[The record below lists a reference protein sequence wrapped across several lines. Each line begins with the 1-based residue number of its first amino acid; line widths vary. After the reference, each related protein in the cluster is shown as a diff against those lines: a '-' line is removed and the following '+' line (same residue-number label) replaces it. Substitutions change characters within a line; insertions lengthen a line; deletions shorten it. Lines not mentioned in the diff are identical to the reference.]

1 MLLNYILSV
10 GYEVWI
16 AVVVTVFIGIIG
28 SLFKRS
34 RRHFLPGPW
43 GLPVVGYIPFL
54 SKDVHLH
61 FINLAKKYGDVFSLR
76 LGSALVVVL
85 NDTASIRDAF
95 SKQEFLGR
103 PPKNSFSLFGVKSEY
118 FAISGFPLN

>member
-1 MLLNYILSV
+1 MLDYILSV
-10 GYEVWI
+10 KYEVWI
-16 AVVVTVFIGIIG
+16 AVGVVVFIGIIG

-34 RRHFLPGPW
+34 RRNVPPGPW

-54 SKDVHLH
+54 PKDVHLH

-76 LGSALVVVL
+76 LGSELVVVL
-85 NDTASIRDAF
+85 NDTSSIRDAF

-103 PPKNSFSLFGVKSEY
+103 PPNSAFSLFGVKSEY
-118 FAISGFPLN
+118 VTI